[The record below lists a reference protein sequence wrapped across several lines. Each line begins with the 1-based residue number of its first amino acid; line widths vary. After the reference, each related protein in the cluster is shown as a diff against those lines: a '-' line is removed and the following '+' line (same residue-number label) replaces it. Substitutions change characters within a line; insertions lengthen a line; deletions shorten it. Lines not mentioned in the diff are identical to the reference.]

1 MNAAHQFREAILSS
15 GLMPPDAIE
24 PGKLHRFQS
33 NGKRGDD
40 AGWCKLFPDLGGG
53 IYGDHR
59 TGLYEVWQAKRDR
72 PLAPAEY
79 EAFRQRC
86 EHERHAREAEEARK
100 HAEAAL
106 KSAAVWKTAE
116 PAVKDHPYLSRKGVK
131 PAATLREISSDRLA
145 AILGYT
151 PKSKGEALAG
161 RILIAPVKV
170 GDKVSTAELIDE
182 AGRKSAVFGGIKA
195 GGYWATEPLPDNL
208 DVLLIG
214 EGVATVL
221 SASEATGC
229 HAIAAL
235 SSGNLEP
242 VAIAMREKYPH
253 ARLVILGDLGNGQGK
268 AESAA
273 KATSGLLALPQ
284 FGEDEIIHG
293 KTPSDFN
300 DLSALHG
307 LDAVKRAIE
316 GANLSYTSIQGHPR
330 ESATHDNFASAV
342 KLVRGC
348 DLKPEAVQW
357 LWNGW
362 LAAGKMHIL
371 GGAPGT
377 GKTTISMAL
386 AATITRGGCWPD
398 GTRTQVGNVV
408 IWSGE
413 DDPAD
418 TLVPR
423 LALSGAD
430 LSRVYFIS
438 EVSDG
443 NEGRPFDP
451 AKDMEPL
458 RRKLAEIGNVR
469 LLIIDPIVSAVTGDG
484 NSNPQ
489 VRRNLQPLADL
500 ASSMRCA
507 LLGITHFT
515 KGTPGRDPVER
526 INGSIAFGALA
537 RVVLVA
543 AKHQEKGE
551 DGCTVRL
558 FLRAKSNIGPDD
570 GGFEYD
576 LHQGELERHPGI
588 FASAVQWGVAVEG
601 AARELLATAEETTGE
616 AGGDSVASVSDWLH
630 SLLTEEGGKVDRRDV
645 MRAANAMGYKERT
658 VHRAREKL
666 GLRVA
671 QSGFGKD
678 KRSLWTWSDAAIPAP
693 FVPIMPAQ
701 IPGTHGTNGG
711 THEETDLEEIEF

>member
-1 MNAAHQFREAILSS
+1 MNAETQFREAIRSS
-15 GLMPPDAIE
+15 GLVPPDTIE
-24 PGKLHRFQS
+24 PGKLHRFPS

-40 AGWCKLFPDLGGG
+40 AGWCKLFPDMGGG

-59 TGLYEVWQAKRDR
+59 TGLYEVWQAKRER

-79 EAFRQRC
+79 EAFRQHC
-86 EHERHAREAEEARK
+86 EQERQAREAEESRR
-100 HAEAAL
+100 HVEAAL
-106 KSAAVWKTAE
+106 KAAAIWKAADPAAE
-116 PAVKDHPYLSRKGVK
+116 DHPYLSRKGVK
-131 PAATLREISSDRLA
+131 PVATLREIPAGRLSNL
-145 AILGYT
+145 LGYT
-151 PKSKGEALAG
+151 PKSKGETLAG
-161 RILIAPVKV
+161 RVLIAPVKV
-170 GDKVSTAELIDE
+170 GGKVSTAELIDE
-182 AGRKSAVFGGIKA
+182 TGRKSAVYGGMKT
-195 GGYWATEPLPDNL
+195 GGYWATQPLPDDL
-208 DVLLIG
+208 DTLLIG

-221 SASEATGC
+221 SASEATGF
-229 HAIAAL
+229 HAIATL
-235 SSGNLEP
+235 SSGNLEA
-242 VAIAMREKYPH
+242 VAVAMRGKYPA
-253 ARLVILGDLGNGQGK
+253 ARLVILGDLGNGQEK
-268 AESAA
+268 AEFAA
-273 KATSGLLALPQ
+273 NAVSGFLALPQ
-284 FGEDEIIHG
+284 FGEDELIHG
-293 KTPSDFN
+293 KAPSDFN
-300 DLSALHG
+300 DLAALNG
-307 LDAVKRAIE
+307 PESVKRAIE
-316 GANLSYTSIQGHPR
+316 GAKQPDTFGQGQAR
-330 ESATHDNFASAV
+330 ENATQSDFASAV

-348 DLKPEAVQW
+348 DLKPEAVHW

-386 AATITRGGCWPD
+386 AATITSGGRWPD

-543 AKHQEKGE
+543 AKHQEKCE
-551 DGCTVRL
+551 DGRTTRL

-576 LHQGELERHPGI
+576 LNQSELERHPGI
-588 FASAVQWGVAVEG
+588 FASAVQWGTAVEG
-601 AARELLATAEETTGE
+601 AARELLATAEATDEDSTGGSLEE
-616 AGGDSVASVSDWLH
+616 AKRFLGD
-630 SLLTEEGGKVDRRDV
+630 LLADGPKPTKSIRADADGAGHTWATIRRAQKFLGIEAKKTGMEGGWVWVLPGRCSTNHEDAHPQSMNTFAKDEHL
-645 MRAANAMGYKERT
+645 RAGEI
-658 VHRAREKL
+658 VE
-666 GLRVA
+666 VA
-671 QSGFGKD
+671 
-678 KRSLWTWSDAAIPAP
+678 L
-693 FVPIMPAQ
+693 
-701 IPGTHGTNGG
+701 
-711 THEETDLEEIEF
+711 

>member
-15 GLMPPDAIE
+15 GLVPPDAIE
-24 PGKLHRFQS
+24 PGKLHRFPS

-59 TGLYEVWQAKRDR
+59 TGLYEIWQAKRDR
-72 PLAPAEY
+72 PLAPAEH

-86 EHERHAREAEEARK
+86 EHERRAREAEEARK

-106 KSAAVWKTAE
+106 KAAAVWEAAE
-116 PAVKDHPYLSRKGVK
+116 PALIDHPYLSRKGVK
-131 PAATLREISSDRLA
+131 PAVTLREISSDRLA
-145 AILGYT
+145 SVLGYT

-170 GDKVSTAELIDE
+170 GGKVSTAELIDE

-195 GGYWATEPLPDNL
+195 GGYWAAEPLPDNL
-208 DVLLIG
+208 AVLLIG

-221 SASEATGC
+221 SAREATGC

-235 SSGNLEP
+235 SSGNLEA
-242 VAIAMREKYPH
+242 VAIAMRERYRH
-253 ARLVILGDLGNGQGK
+253 ARLVILGDLGNGQEK

-273 KATSGLLALPQ
+273 KAAAGFLALPQ
-284 FGEDEIIHG
+284 FGEDDLIHG

-307 LDAVKRAIE
+307 LDSVKRAIA
-316 GANLSYTSIQGHPR
+316 GATLSDTFVQR
-330 ESATHDNFASAV
+330 RAQENATRGDFASAV
-342 KLVRGC
+342 TLVRGC

-386 AATITRGGCWPD
+386 AATITRGGRWPD
-398 GTRTQVGNVV
+398 GTRSLAGDVV

-443 NEGRPFDP
+443 SEARPFDP

-489 VRRNLQPLADL
+489 VRRNLHG
-500 ASSMRCA
+500 RCQA
-507 LLGITHFT
+507 GYSLKEKQH
-515 KGTPGRDPVER
+515 GRT
-526 INGSIAFGALA
+526 S
-537 RVVLVA
+537 
-543 AKHQEKGE
+543 
-551 DGCTVRL
+551 
-558 FLRAKSNIGPDD
+558 
-570 GGFEYD
+570 
-576 LHQGELERHPGI
+576 
-588 FASAVQWGVAVEG
+588 
-601 AARELLATAEETTGE
+601 
-616 AGGDSVASVSDWLH
+616 
-630 SLLTEEGGKVDRRDV
+630 
-645 MRAANAMGYKERT
+645 
-658 VHRAREKL
+658 KL
-666 GLRVA
+666 
-671 QSGFGKD
+671 
-678 KRSLWTWSDAAIPAP
+678 
-693 FVPIMPAQ
+693 
-701 IPGTHGTNGG
+701 
-711 THEETDLEEIEF
+711 